1 MARTVIQIAANQ
13 DRLFALCDDGQI
25 FKLSGDTWHP
35 VAPIPQDDARD
46 TGSKPKP
53 GFIHIADEPGG

>member
-25 FKLSGDTWHP
+25 FKLNGDTWDL
-35 VAPIPQDDARD
+35 VAPIPQGGPRD
-46 TGSKPKP
+46 QDRKQKP
-53 GFIHIADEPGG
+53 GFIQVADEPGG

>member
-25 FKLSGDTWHP
+25 FKLTGDTWHP
-35 VAPIPQDDARD
+35 VAPIPQGGPRD
-46 TGSKPKP
+46 TGSGPRP
-53 GFIHIADEPGG
+53 GFIPIEDEPGG